1 MSNLRRRVRKL
12 EAQLADSTGFT
23 PNTKPWLVYWVEKYR
38 RLAIG

>member
-12 EAQLADSTGFT
+12 EAQLAGSTGFT
-23 PNTKPWLVYWVEKYR
+23 SNTKPWLVYWVEKYR